1 MATRVVMPS
10 FGMYTVEGIVSA
22 WRVAAGAAVRTG
34 ETIVEIETEKASYE
48 IESPADGVVHPVA
61 AQGAKVGVE
70 ELIAFVL
77 APGESAEEALEAFRR
92 DAMRAEDAPAPA
104 TPQAPTPPT
113 LPAPPAPRLPG
124 AGEERVRTSPLAR
137 RLAVELG
144 VDLANVVGTG
154 PGGRIVEADVR
165 AAAARDL

>member
-10 FGMYTVEGIVSA
+10 FGMYTVEGTVSD
-22 WRVAAGAAVRTG
+22 WRVAAGAAVRAG

-70 ELIAFVL
+70 DLIALVL

-92 DAMRAEDAPAPA
+92 DAAPPAGALAPAA
-104 TPQAPTPPT
+104 VEVPTPPT
-113 LPAPPAPRLPG
+113 PPAPRPPG

-144 VDLANVVGTG
+144 VDLARVVGTG
-154 PGGRIVEADVR
+154 PGGRVVEADVR